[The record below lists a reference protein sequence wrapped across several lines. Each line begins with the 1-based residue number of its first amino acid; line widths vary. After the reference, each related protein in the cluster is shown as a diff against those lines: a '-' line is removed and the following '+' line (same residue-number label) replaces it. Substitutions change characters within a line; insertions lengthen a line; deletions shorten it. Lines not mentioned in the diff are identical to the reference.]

1 MSGTSPTVEAT
12 LNYLAPMAERPY
24 YYTYPPPEGT
34 SWRNTHGDKRTLPIR
49 DARELPGATLDR
61 EGFAL
66 ERLETAAASL
76 FDPAEVHRVYF
87 PEVTA
92 LVAKHTGARRVEAF
106 DFNVRSREKAEAP
119 ESLSQQPVRFVH
131 NDYTVASGPQRVR
144 DLFPDEADELL
155 AHRFAVINVWKPIVG
170 PVEETP
176 LAFCDASSMEP
187 GDFVET
193 DLRYPDRS
201 GEIYSVTGRDT
212 HRWYYYPAQRA
223 DEALLLKCYD
233 SDPNRAAF
241 TAHTAFDDPTTRP
254 DSPPRESIEVRT
266 LAFF

>member
-1 MSGTSPTVEAT
+1 LVEAT
-12 LNYLAPMAERPY
+12 LNYLAPMEGRPY

-34 SWRNTHGDKRTLPIR
+34 SWRNTHGDRRALPIL
-49 DARELPGATLDR
+49 DARELPGASLDR

-76 FDPAEVHRVYF
+76 FDPDEVRRTYF
-87 PEVTA
+87 PEVID

-106 DFNVRSREKAEAP
+106 DFNVRSRAKADAGEN
-119 ESLSQQPVRFVH
+119 LSQHPVRFVH

-144 DLFPDEADELL
+144 DLFPDEADTLL
-155 AHRFAVINVWKPIVG
+155 ARRFAVINVWKPIVG

-176 LAFCDASSMEP
+176 LAFCDASSMELS
-187 GDFVET
+187 DFVET
-193 DLRYPDRS
+193 DLLYEDRN
-201 GEIYSVTGRDT
+201 GEIYSVTGRDS
-212 HRWYYYPAQRA
+212 HRWYYYPSQRA

-233 SDPNRAAF
+233 SDTGRAAF
-241 TAHTAFDDPTTRP
+241 TAHTAFDDP
-254 DSPPRESIEVRT
+254 DSPADPAPRESIEVRT